1 MVNPLCSPTLGN
13 LVSGIAAILGKAFAT
28 DNSSP
33 LQSAV
38 VTRTRGYTEIT
49 GKASSFSIKE
59 SPTALVRLFAIVD
72 PISEQAQKWS
82 SLIQV
87 S

>member
-1 MVNPLCSPTLGN
+1 M
-13 LVSGIAAILGKAFAT
+13 
-28 DNSSP
+28 
-33 LQSAV
+33 
-38 VTRTRGYTEIT
+38 

-59 SPTALVRLFAIVD
+59 SRTALVRLFAIVD